1 MSQKAKPDDI
11 SMVEHLIAY
20 LLNSGQISK
29 EELRT
34 FHPSVC
40 NRLDRNTSGLIAA
53 GKTLQALQ
61 QLSEM
66 FRDRSL
72 KKYYL
77 CLVRGKVLSDSHI
90 SGYLKNIPGR
100 TGSRSAG
107 LPPDQPPRLRQ
118 NII

>member
-72 KKYYL
+72 KNIIS
-77 CLVRGKVLSDSHI
+77 VLSVEKFFQTAI
-90 SGYLKNIPGR
+90 SAVI
-100 TGSRSAG
+100 
-107 LPPDQPPRLRQ
+107 
-118 NII
+118 